1 MNTAILFSLNTAACR
16 PMLDWQLLTPET
28 KFGLLADKMGGM
40 TFWKQISQAFP
51 SLSLFS
57 SSFLFFFF
65 FFFALFLRA
74 ALRYPLSERLEY
86 ARLPK
91 NLLQLLRYARSV
103 ITVLLTVCLT
113 WTLSTACQAQNKFN
127 LNGVL
132 SQVVQKLDSAVH
144 RINKSLT
151 SGYVRV
157 LRETIALSAG

>member
-40 TFWKQISQAFP
+40 TCWKQISP
-51 SLSLFS
+51 GVPVSLPLF
-57 SSFLFFFF
+57 LRLLFFF

-132 SQVVQKLDSAVH
+132 SQVVQKLDSAIH
-144 RINKSLT
+144 RINKSLA